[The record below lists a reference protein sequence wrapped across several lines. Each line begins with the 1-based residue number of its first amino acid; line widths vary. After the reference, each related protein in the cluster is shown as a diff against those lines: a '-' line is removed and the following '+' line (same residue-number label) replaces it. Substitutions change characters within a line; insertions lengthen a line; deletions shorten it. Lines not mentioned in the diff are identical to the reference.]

1 MSQTFDCI
9 ASVVVYD
16 TSPQV
21 LQECVNS
28 FLDTKLKV
36 KVYII
41 DNSPTKGNYHFAQ
54 NDRIFYHFNHGRNVG
69 YGKGNNIAIENA
81 EPSKYFLILNPDV
94 FIKDDALEKT
104 IHYMDMNPEIGISIP
119 KVLNLDGTQQFLNKR
134 HPNVLALFV
143 RRFTPRIFH
152 GIFKSTLENYEMRDL
167 SQEENYEV
175 PFISGAFMLFRRD
188 VLSMV
193 KGFDPRF
200 FLYFEDADI
209 CREVQSRGYKTSY
222 FAKANIVHLWKRAAH
237 KDWKIAFIFITNMAR
252 YFNKWG
258 WSFF

>member
-1 MSQTFDCI
+1 MSRAYDCI

-36 KVYII
+36 KIYIV
-41 DNSPTKGNYHFAQ
+41 DNSANKGNYTLPQ
-54 NDRIFYHFNHGRNVG
+54 DERIFYHFNHGRNVG

-94 FIKDDALEKT
+94 FIKDDALEKL
-104 IHYMDMNPEIGISIP
+104 IHYMDMNPEIGIGIP

-134 HPNVLALFV
+134 YPSLAALFV
-143 RRFTPRIFH
+143 RRFMPKFLH
-152 GIFKSTLENYEMRDL
+152 FLFSSTLENYEMRDL
-167 SQEENYEV
+167 NQNENYEV

-188 VLSMV
+188 VLDKV
-193 KGFDPRF
+193 KGFDPRY

-209 CREVQSRGYKTSY
+209 CREVQSIGFRTSY
-222 FAKANIVHLWKRAAH
+222 YAKANIVHLWKRAAH
-237 KDWKIAFIFITNMAR
+237 RDWKITFVFIANMVR

-258 WSFF
+258 WTFF

>member
-1 MSQTFDCI
+1 MSQTYDCI

-36 KVYII
+36 KIYII
-41 DNSPTKGNYHFAQ
+41 DNSPTPGRYILQ
-54 NDRIFYHFNHGRNVG
+54 EDERIFYHFNHGRNVG
-69 YGKGNNIAIENA
+69 YGKGNNIAINNA
-81 EPSKYFLILNPDV
+81 ERSKYFLILNPDV
-94 FIKDDALEKT
+94 FIKDDALEKV
-104 IHYMDMNPEIGISIP
+104 IHYMDMNPEIGIGIP
-119 KVLNLDGTQQFLNKR
+119 KVINLDGSQQFLNKR
-134 HPNVLALFV
+134 YPSLFPLFV
-143 RRFTPRIFH
+143 RRFVPGFLH
-152 GIFKSTLENYEMRDL
+152 FLFKSVLENYEMRDL
-167 SQEENYEV
+167 NQDENYEV

-188 VLSMV
+188 VLDQV
-193 KGFDPRF
+193 KGFDPRY

-209 CREVQSRGYKTSY
+209 CREVHKLGYRTSY

-237 KDWKIAFIFITNMAR
+237 KDYRITFVFIANMIR

-258 WSFF
+258 WSLF